1 MIAPTKWSTLTYGFA
16 RKKRRSRG
24 TQGSPVAANLIVH
37 PLPSGRARVPDSN
50 SAVPFILESSAN
62 RAIWQPGSTHIPVGI
77 GGIST
82 PPDIKSGW
90 LENRPAQDAPN
101 LRLRNQTPEPRASGP
116 RSEARLYQSEQ
127 PAPGNSRSKQLKR
140 RLVALKRPAV
150 TPAEG
155 LLTEAVLKH
164 AHCTEPPPLTPSHP
178 LRLSCRS

>member
-1 MIAPTKWSTLTYGFA
+1 MFCRCGAGDQGVGPNPRNG
-16 RKKRRSRG
+16 SRG
-24 TQGSPVAANLIVH
+24 IRGSLVAGNLVVH

-82 PPDIKSGW
+82 PSDIKSGW